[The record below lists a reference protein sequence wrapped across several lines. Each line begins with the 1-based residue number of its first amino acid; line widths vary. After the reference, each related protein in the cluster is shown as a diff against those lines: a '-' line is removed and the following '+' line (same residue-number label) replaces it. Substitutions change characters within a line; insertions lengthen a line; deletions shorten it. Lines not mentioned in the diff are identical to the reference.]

1 MPRKPWDREGPREAP
16 APGATFELDT
26 FAWSA
31 PDELELTGRFKG
43 LGPAADDVPAL
54 IVHGGGEIRRLG
66 PVPDGLRWPPGDGEP
81 WRAAF
86 GWDEPPTPIDVA
98 ELRIGGLVVELPEPG
113 AESSAAPQVL
123 SAVEED
129 AVRDGAGT
137 ELVAPADRL
146 REQAD
151 LVLAQEELRG
161 AVDARDLA
169 LEELARVQG
178 QLEDERHARAADA
191 ERFRE
196 SIDALRATAERSIA
210 DDRQAAATLRDEL
223 VAAREEL
230 ERSSAMA
237 ARLEQERDAALARI
251 SPLEDAVREVEDL
264 RARAEESAHWKGD
277 LRNQLGEADREIA
290 ELRAACG
297 HVTER
302 LQGIRSITDGE

>member
-16 APGATFELDT
+16 APGVTFELDT

-31 PDELELTGRFKG
+31 PDELELTGRFTG
-43 LGPAADDVPAL
+43 LHPAPEDTPAL
-54 IVHGGGEIRRLG
+54 VVHGGGEMRRLG
-66 PVPDGLRWPPGDGEP
+66 PVPDGLRWPPPDGEP

-113 AESSAAPQVL
+113 AESASAPQVL

-129 AVRDGAGT
+129 LALDGDGT
-137 ELVAPADRL
+137 ELLTPADRL

-196 SIDALRATAERSIA
+196 SLDALRTTAEQSIA
-210 DDRQAAATLRDEL
+210 GERQAAASLRDE
-223 VAAREEL
+223 VAAAREGL
-230 ERSSAMA
+230 ERNTAMA
-237 ARLEQERDAALARI
+237 ARLEEERDAALARLK
-251 SPLEDAVREVEDL
+251 PLKDAAREVEDL
-264 RARAEESAHWKGD
+264 RARVEESAQWKGD
-277 LRNQLGEADREIA
+277 LRSQLGEADRELA
-290 ELRAACG
+290 DLRAACA

-302 LQGIRSITDGE
+302 LQGIRAITDGS